1 MRRIVW
7 SHEFE
12 DTGAMLA
19 FIRHTG
25 VCEAANRQ
33 GELKSTIIN
42 ASRTEWT
49 QTRDLPEAMNLAA
62 VGWAA
67 GAHRIA
73 NMTAD
78 MPAARARG
86 RAASYRYDV
95 AGELPDVARYMSGAP
110 DYMRRKVNSGGNK
123 RQKIVTVAVNPS
135 MSGNVDA
142 ERRVNQGAAIVA
154 LVDSLESAGYR
165 VQVVLDRVQT
175 AETSGLVRMA
185 CELKAASEPVDV
197 ERLAF
202 WIAHPSALRRVFFA
216 AAERLPGY
224 WKNAQMPKM
233 NGSPDNYKSA
243 DEMHA
248 VYGAQSIIYFP
259 SLSGRFAGLGNEDRY
274 QTPASA
280 GQTTA
285 EIIERFNS
293 GEDCIF

>member
-1 MRRIVW
+1 MRRVVW

-19 FIRHTG
+19 FIRHSAPTSGANKSGLASDERSSRKADWTG
-25 VCEAANRQ
+25 
-33 GELKSTIIN
+33 T
-42 ASRTEWT
+42 RTLGDAV
-49 QTRDLPEAMNLAA
+49 QLAA

-73 NMTAD
+73 SMTAD

-86 RAASYRYDV
+86 RTASYRHDV

-110 DYMRRKVNSGGNK
+110 DYMRRKMNHSGNK

-135 MSGNVDA
+135 MRGNVNA
-142 ERRVNQGAAIVA
+142 ECRVNQGAAIVA
-154 LVDSLESAGYR
+154 LVDSLESAGHR

-175 AETSGLVRMA
+175 AQTSGIVRMA

-197 ERLAF
+197 DRLAF

-224 WKNAQMPKM
+224 WKSAKNPDEY
-233 NGSPDNYKSA
+233 GYPDNYQSA

-248 VYGAQSIIYFP
+248 VYGAQSVIYFP
-259 SLSGRFAGLGNEDRY
+259 SLADDFRGLGNAGRY
-274 QTPASA
+274 ATPATA
-280 GQTTA
+280 AQTTS